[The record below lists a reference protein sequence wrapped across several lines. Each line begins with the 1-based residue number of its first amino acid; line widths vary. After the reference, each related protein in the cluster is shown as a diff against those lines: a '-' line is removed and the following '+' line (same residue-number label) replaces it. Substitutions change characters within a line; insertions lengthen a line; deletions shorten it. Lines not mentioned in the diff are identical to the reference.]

1 MKETNYCI
9 EEMRTN
15 LQDAGCSEEFIDQ
28 FVHCFQQ
35 SNQRDQANLLNQHK
49 RQLNQA
55 IFQKQKQI
63 DCLDYLC
70 FKLKL

>member
-1 MKETNYCI
+1 MTETNYCI
-9 EEMRTN
+9 DEMRSN
-15 LQDAGCSEEFIDQ
+15 LQDAGCSEAVIDQ
-28 FVHCFQQ
+28 FIHCFQQ
-35 SNQRDQANLLNQHK
+35 RNQRDQAKLLNQHK
-49 RQLNQA
+49 RALNQQ